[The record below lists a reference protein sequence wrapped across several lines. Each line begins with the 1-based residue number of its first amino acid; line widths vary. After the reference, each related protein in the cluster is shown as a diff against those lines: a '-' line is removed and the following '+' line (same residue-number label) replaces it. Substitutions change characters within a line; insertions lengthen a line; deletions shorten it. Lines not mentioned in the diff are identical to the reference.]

1 MAREPRKKILVSA
14 VVEPGNMEDQIRA
27 RAYELYEERG
37 KEPGHDVD
45 DWLQAEA
52 EITAGGH
59 RSTAA

>member
-1 MAREPRKKILVSA
+1 
-14 VVEPGNMEDQIRA
+14 MEDQIRA
-27 RAYELYEERG
+27 RAYDLYEERG
-37 KEPGHDVD
+37 KEPGHEVD